1 MTEIV
6 RKNVRKT
13 MGLNLINIYLETKIY
28 PWSVSVSNI
37 KEILTNK
44 ERMGDTDVWKC
55 WLLQEYIFIRNKLR
69 RELKNTE

>member
-13 MGLNLINIYLETKIY
+13 MDLNLLNIYLEIKIY
-28 PWSVSVSNI
+28 AWSVSVSNI

-44 ERMGDTDVWKC
+44 KRIGDTDVWKC
-55 WLLQEYIFIRNKLR
+55 WLLQECIL
-69 RELKNTE
+69 